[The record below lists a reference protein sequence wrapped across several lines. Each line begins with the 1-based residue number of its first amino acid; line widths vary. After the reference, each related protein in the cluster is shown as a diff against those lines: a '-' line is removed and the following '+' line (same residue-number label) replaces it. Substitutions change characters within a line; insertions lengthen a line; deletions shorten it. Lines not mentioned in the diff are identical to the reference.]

1 MEQKDNLRAADAA
14 PNMRDKAI
22 ELAELGY
29 PVFRLEPRGKIPVEK
44 NFPAIAS
51 SDPAV
56 VKAMWTDAVGDPTNH
71 NIGIAMGKGFVAID
85 YDTKGGKPGLSAR
98 DEHRDLGMPD
108 SIRMATP
115 TGGEHL
121 VLKTPEKLILGSSV
135 ERIAP
140 GVDTRGRN
148 SYIVGPGSV
157 VDVDGYPREYR
168 WLNRKPLADASPI
181 PEFFLPQLLRHSRYS
196 DTPAHTQPLCD
207 LDEPSSVA
215 RAIKYLT
222 DNAPGA
228 IEGAGG
234 DHTTYKVA
242 AQLAEFGVS
251 ESFALDLM
259 LEHWNEQKASP
270 PWQPDELAVKVA
282 NAYRYHTA
290 GAGAS
295 SALANFVP
303 IEIDETAFGHAN
315 TIPDDPDWPKPTDVE
330 PFDPAEL
337 PEREFLFAEGLFAK
351 RTVTA
356 VVAPSGAGK
365 TQWLIQAA
373 ISLATGT
380 AIAGL
385 TPAQERARTWLWN
398 QEDDE
403 TELKRRLAAATL
415 RNGIAL
421 EDLKKSLALN
431 SGVDHRLTLV
441 ARDKHGALR
450 TTKHVANIIRQLK
463 KTKTD
468 VFIVD
473 PLVEFHEAE
482 ENDNVQMA
490 YVAGVLRRIAVEA
503 NVAVVVGHHDR
514 KPDTASSDGHV
525 GNQNAMRGA
534 SSLQG
539 VTRAILTLYTMS
551 EKDAKLH
558 KIPPETRH
566 RYVRLDG
573 AKNNLGLAGGKPV
586 WFERTGQKL
595 RFDDA
600 HGQEVGVLATI
611 DLSRRAVVRESDR
624 VDMVIEAIG
633 KCGQA
638 QGSWVLASR
647 VVALISRTPGSAGMV
662 GAGGGAKDWHAWL
675 EANSG
680 GRLKGSDGWLEI
692 ATRRK
697 ARHVRIVN
705 EDVDALVKNYPF
717 LE

>member
-1 MEQKDNLRAADAA
+1 MEMHA
-14 PNMRDKAI
+14 PSEAGNGPAQMRESAI
-22 ELAELGY
+22 DLARLGY
-29 PVFRLEPRGKIPVEK
+29 HVFRLEPGGKVPIEK

-51 SDPAV
+51 NDPAV

-71 NIGIAMGKGFVAID
+71 NIGIAMGKGYVAID
-85 YDTKGGKPGLSAR
+85 YDTKGNKPGLAAR
-98 DEHRDLGMPD
+98 DEHLRDGMPT

-121 VLKTPEKLILGSSV
+121 VLKTPDKLILGSSV

-157 VDVDGYPREYR
+157 IETDGEPRRYE
-168 WLNRKPLADASPI
+168 WIHRKPINEADPVPA
-181 PEFFLPQLLRHSRYS
+181 FFLPKLLQHSRYS
-196 DTPAHTQPLCD
+196 DTPSHTQPLCD
-207 LDEPSSVA
+207 LDEPSTIA
-215 RAIKYLT
+215 RAVRYLT
-222 DNAPGA
+222 DNAPEA

-234 DHTTYKVA
+234 DHTTYRVA

-251 ESFALDLM
+251 EDFALDLM
-259 LEHWNEQKASP
+259 LEHWNEQKAAP
-270 PWQPDELAVKVA
+270 PWQPDELRRKVH
-282 NAYRYHTA
+282 NAYKYNTA
-290 GAGAS
+290 GTGAS
-295 SALANFVP
+295 SALADFEPV
-303 IEIDETAFGHAN
+303 EIDETAFGHAN
-315 TIPDDPDWPKPTDVE
+315 TIADDPDWPKPTQIAPFE
-330 PFDPAEL
+330 PSDL
-337 PEREFLFAEGLFAK
+337 PDREFLFTEGLFAK

-373 ISLATGT
+373 LGLATNQ

-385 TPAQERARTWLWN
+385 TPAKRSRTWLWN

-403 TELKRRLAAATL
+403 TELKRRLLASMLHTDTSFDEINN
-415 RNGIAL
+415 RIAM
-421 EDLKKSLALN
+421 N

-441 ARDKHGALR
+441 AKGKHGSLR
-450 TTKHVANIIRQLK
+450 ATKHVSRIIQQLIR
-463 KTKTD
+463 TRAD
-468 VFIVD
+468 AFIVD

-490 YVAGVLRRIAVEA
+490 FVAGVLRRIAVEA
-503 NVAVVVGHHDR
+503 DVAVIVGHHDR

-551 EKDAKLH
+551 DKDAKLH
-558 KIPPETRH
+558 SIPSDQKH

-573 AKNNLGLAGGKPV
+573 AKNNLGLAGGAPM

-595 RFDDA
+595 AFDGGK
-600 HGQEVGVLATI
+600 GQEVGVLASV
-611 DLSRRAVVRESDR
+611 DLSKRAVIKEGAR
-624 VDMVIEAIG
+624 VDMVLSALERA
-633 KCGQA
+633 GQRR
-638 QGSWVLASR
+638 GSWVLASR
-647 VVALISRTPGSAGMV
+647 LTELLIDARAGRKQEQV
-662 GAGGGAKDWHAWL
+662 RSWSVWL
-675 EANSG
+675 EAQEG
-680 GRLKGSDGWLEI
+680 GSVTGLKGTIEVS
-692 ATRRK
+692 RK
-697 ARHVRIVN
+697 QKVLRVRSVIF
-705 EDVDALVKNYPF
+705 DAENRVEKYPF